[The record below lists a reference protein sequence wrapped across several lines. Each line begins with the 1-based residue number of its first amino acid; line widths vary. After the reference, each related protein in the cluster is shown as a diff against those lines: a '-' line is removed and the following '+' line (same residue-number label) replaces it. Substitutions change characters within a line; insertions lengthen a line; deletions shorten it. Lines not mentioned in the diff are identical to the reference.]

1 MRQGGKEIGQ
11 ETSADSEHAASLL
24 CRGITVYEP
33 LRLFAKR
40 SMKVGV
46 LGIGGLGHLGLQFAG
61 AFGCDVTAF
70 SSGEK
75 KRKDAK
81 AFGELDDWGGHCGK
95 ADDYHYHIPPTHLQ
109 SAVGTGN
116 PIAYALDGF
125 PIYGSTTETL
135 DVYPGKFNEDGSYQ
149 YHTIDAFPYFMA
161 GMRGNVSLDPNTTAP
176 EDQIIPQA
184 LSSPLRGG
192 DYGPLNGAVNTS
204 FTSTGTNAYSLQR
217 QEVVRLIDGMKA
229 EGRCEGVGT
238 VIIPEVQAWPV
249 ACICIAAA
257 VGTRV
262 RFSNLRWGTL
272 PSLTSFYTKFFSRLS
287 RPHTSFTD
295 IHWSFMVHPSL
306 HSF

>member
-1 MRQGGKEIGQ
+1 QPEFSASPLS
-11 ETSADSEHAASLL
+11 TSSHLL
-24 CRGITVYEP
+24 KG
-33 LRLFAKR
+33 A
-40 SMKVGV
+40 MAVGV
-46 LGIGGLGHLGLQFAG
+46 NGIPIFNPLNNR
-61 AFGCDVTAF
+61 
-70 SSGEK
+70 GE
-75 KRKDAK
+75 DAK